1 MYAVNGV
8 SITVRRGEIVGL
20 VGESGCGKSTLARLL
35 LRLLYPTGGTV
46 SFDGMDLAQLSA
58 RQLRAL
64 RMRMQFVFQDP
75 YSSLDPRMRIEESLL
90 EPFSIHDIRL
100 TKAERSERIGTLLH
114 QVGLAEEHRW
124 RYPHEISGGQCQR
137 LSIAR
142 ALALEPELLILDE
155 PTAALDV
162 SIQAQIIRLLEQLRQ
177 QRRLT
182 MLFISH
188 DLPLVGYFCDSLIVL
203 YFGRVMECL
212 PTGARPRHHYTRFLF
227 DSIPVFEP
235 GRRTPRPSSWARLR
249 VHSKRPRVASMPSAV
264 LRLPSNVV
272 GSHRPWSAIL
282 RSLVCVPPSAA
293 RINSRLSGATRSTL
307 AARERL
313 SPHLGSDAQKVA
325 AEDVADLPLC
335 VTPIEQD
342 FRQW

>member
-1 MYAVNGV
+1 MKPLLEAHDLHRHFPVPGHRSRRMYAVNGV

-124 RYPHEISGGQCQR
+124 RYPREISGGQCQR

-235 GRRTPRPSSWARLR
+235 GRRTPRPSSCGEAPSPFEAPQGCVYAQRCPAATEQCR
-249 VHSKRPRVASMPSAV
+249 RVAPPLVSDSSGHSFACHHP
-264 LRLPSNVV
+264 LP
-272 GSHRPWSAIL
+272 G
-282 RSLVCVPPSAA
+282 
-293 RINSRLSGATRSTL
+293 
-307 AARERL
+307 
-313 SPHLGSDAQKVA
+313 
-325 AEDVADLPLC
+325 
-335 VTPIEQD
+335 
-342 FRQW
+342 